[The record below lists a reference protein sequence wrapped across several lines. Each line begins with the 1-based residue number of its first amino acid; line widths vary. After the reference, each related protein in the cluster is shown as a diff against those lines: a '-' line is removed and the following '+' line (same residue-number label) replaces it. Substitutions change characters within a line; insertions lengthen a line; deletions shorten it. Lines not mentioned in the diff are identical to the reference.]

1 MNQQT
6 DELNQKNKES
16 TTYGKTRVCTIK
28 HQEKVTFDPET
39 CILAMSVP
47 RIHLN
52 EKFLPKSGRAPSFS
66 LKSVVLPQPRKVPKI
81 RNGET
86 SAFRT
91 RCSRIGF
98 RKADPLTAKQ
108 ISSRARTRVLSG
120 DAAADGWRWREE
132 RGSMMTKEE
141 RERSQFYEWGLKS
154 WEGRGGEEGWIHC
167 IKDQLGYSYA

>member
-52 EKFLPKSGRAPSFS
+52 EKFLPKSP
-66 LKSVVLPQPRKVPKI
+66 LLLP
-81 RNGET
+81 
-86 SAFRT
+86 
-91 RCSRIGF
+91 
-98 RKADPLTAKQ
+98 Q
-108 ISSRARTRVLSG
+108 ISSTSPTKKGTKDQKWGNQFFQNEMLSDWIPKGGSPDGEADIVAARTRVLSG